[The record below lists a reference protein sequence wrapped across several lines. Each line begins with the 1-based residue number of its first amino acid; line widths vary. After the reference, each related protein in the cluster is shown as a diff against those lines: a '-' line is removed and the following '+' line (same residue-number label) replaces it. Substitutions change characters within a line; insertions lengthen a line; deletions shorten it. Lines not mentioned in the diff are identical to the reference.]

1 MLASAYCLLAGIHL
15 PQSLEP
21 SPAEKTLQMPAV
33 DSAEP
38 DEATTEERQLVPVVV
53 AKEGSFEGS
62 TSVSLATLYQTQ
74 SVVQSWQSLA
84 VPPLELGSHS
94 QRCRSAIEF
103 ITEVCICLRMR
114 SRVCVVLCC
123 VCVCVC
129 VYVCVC
135 VLCVCVFA
143 CVCVCVYLCVLCG
156 CVYVYVWVCGCGY
169 GCVK

>member
-1 MLASAYCLLAGIHL
+1 
-15 PQSLEP
+15 
-21 SPAEKTLQMPAV
+21 MPAV

-53 AKEGSFEGS
+53 AKEDSFEGS

-114 SRVCVVLCC
+114 MHVCVCCFGLRVCVCMYVFVCC
-123 VCVCVC
+123 VCVC
-129 VYVCVC
+129 
-135 VLCVCVFA
+135 LRA
-143 CVCVCVYLCVLCG
+143 CVCVCICVCCVGVLMFICG
-156 CVYVYVWVCGCGY
+156 RVGVWVWVCEIEQQLTYICSR
-169 GCVK
+169 CK

>member
-1 MLASAYCLLAGIHL
+1 
-15 PQSLEP
+15 
-21 SPAEKTLQMPAV
+21 MPAV
-33 DSAEP
+33 NSAEP

-53 AKEGSFEGS
+53 AKEDSFEGS

-103 ITEVCICLRMR
+103 ITEVCICLRMPCTC
-114 SRVCVVLCC
+114 VCVVLDC

-129 VYVCVC
+129 MC
-135 VLCVCVFA
+135 LCVV
-143 CVCVCVYLCVLCG
+143 CVCVCVRVCVCICVCCVGVLMFICG
-156 CVYVYVWVCGCGY
+156 RGGVGVGV
-169 GCVK
+169 

>member
-33 DSAEP
+33 NSAEP

-53 AKEGSFEGS
+53 AKEDSFEGS

-114 SRVCVVLCC
+114 MHVCVCCFGLRVCVCM
-123 VCVCVC
+123 
-129 VYVCVC
+129 YVF
-135 VLCVCVFA
+135 VLCVCV

-156 CVYVYVWVCGCGY
+156 CVNVYVWACGCGC